1 MGVAAPSATWLGRPA
16 TRPRPD
22 PGGLDQLFDD
32 GLDEAQLGA
41 HRDALANALMDRAP
55 RRVMRVR
62 PLGGLA
68 LVVRAARQRVVHPDP
83 LDDEHSVF
91 NFDVAFRR

>member
-1 MGVAAPSATWLGRPA
+1 MLIP
-16 TRPRPD
+16 
-22 PGGLDQLFDD
+22 
-32 GLDEAQLGA
+32 GLDEVQLGA

-55 RRVMRVR
+55 RRVMCVR

-68 LVVRAARQRVVHPDP
+68 LVVRAARQRVLHPDP